1 MVITKAHTQSR
12 QQGCLGLFDLERF
25 GGFSDGRKTNI

>member
-12 QQGCLGLFDLERF
+12 QQGYMGFFDLERF
-25 GGFSDGRKTNI
+25 GGFSDGQ